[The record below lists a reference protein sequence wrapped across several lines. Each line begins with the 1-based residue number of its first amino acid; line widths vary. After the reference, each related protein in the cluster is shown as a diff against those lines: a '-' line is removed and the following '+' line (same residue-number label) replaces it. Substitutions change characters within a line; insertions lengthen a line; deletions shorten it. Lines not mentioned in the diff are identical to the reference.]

1 MVAAGAPGPRAPGRQ
16 AARLG
21 TMSQAAGEKVT
32 ATTDRRKIQT
42 NPCGSWE
49 FQVPV
54 RLFQDVTAEET
65 VVVAREV

>member
-1 MVAAGAPGPRAPGRQ
+1 
-16 AARLG
+16 
-21 TMSQAAGEKVT
+21 MSQAAGEKVT